1 MERGEEGEGC
11 WGKVDLVGEGEG
23 AKDCGDEGAGGLCPH
38 CLVLVVVLKDLNR
51 AKVKIH
57 TRIDA
62 M

>member
-38 CLVLVVVLKDLNR
+38 CLVWRCWSWFPGLCDL
-51 AKVKIH
+51 
-57 TRIDA
+57 
-62 M
+62 